1 MEKNI
6 PLTQE
11 FFDKLTEKLQ
21 KMMTEGRTKIEKEIK
36 IAKEYGDLSE
46 NVEYSSAKDAQQ
58 QLEMEIATIS
68 DILLRAYP
76 IDFSLVGTKKVS
88 VGNLVTIY
96 DYEFDEEAT
105 YRIVSSVEASTIENK
120 ISVDSPLGKALLDHK
135 KGEEVIFKTPGGD
148 AKVKIL
154 NISK

>member
-21 KMMTEGRTKIEKEIK
+21 KMMNEGRTKIEKEIK

-46 NVEYSSAKDAQQ
+46 NAEYSAAKDAQQ

-76 IDFSLVGTKKVS
+76 IDFSLVGIKKVS

-96 DYEFDEEAT
+96 DYEFDEEVT
-105 YRIVSSVEASTIENK
+105 YRIVSSVEASTAENK
-120 ISVDSPLGKALLDHK
+120 ISVDSPLGKALLEHK
-135 KGEEVIFKTPGGD
+135 KGEDVIFKTPGGD